1 MPAATSR
8 LALPYPIPDD
18 SVDVPRDVQALAT
31 KLDGICQTWGCHT
44 PVRAARS
51 LASPLPV
58 TVSAFPQMLGATGTK
73 NPTIRDVPAGA
84 LSGCVYTVPVA
95 GVWRIGLHL
104 RFDNQAGG
112 RYAYG
117 RHVFNGSP
125 SSSWNLVW
133 VYGAVAGSYV
143 QGMGFRR
150 FLYLLPRLRAR
161 LAGRRQS
168 ARARAAGLRRS
179 LGRSSL

>member
-1 MPAATSR
+1 MPASTSR
-8 LALPYPIPDD
+8 LLLPYPIPDD

-31 KLDGICQTWGCHT
+31 KLDGIPDLGVPYPGQGCSIT
-44 PVRAARS
+44 GVTAAGNS
-51 LASPLPV
+51 
-58 TVSAFPQMLGATGTK
+58 SAFPQMLGATGTK

-95 GVWRIGLHL
+95 GVWRVGLHL

-112 RYAYG
+112 KSAYG

-143 QGMGFRR
+143 QGMGFQD
-150 FLYLLPRLRAR
+150 FACN
-161 LAGRRQS
+161 AGDTLTCQISHDDTTSRTLSWRMMVD
-168 ARARAAGLRRS
+168 RIT
-179 LGRSSL
+179 